1 MNGFAVLLRK
11 ELLESVR
18 TLRLPIV
25 AGLFLV
31 LGILSPVTARY
42 LREIVQAF
50 APADIGVVIPPPT
63 ASDAL
68 DQLQKNIGQF
78 GALAAVL
85 LTMGSVAVEKERGTA
100 AFVLVKPVARAA
112 FLAAKV
118 VDLGIVLGVAT
129 VLAIGAGWAYTVILF
144 GPQQIGG
151 WIVLGVL
158 LWLSTGAYAAVTFV
172 GSTLTRSSLA
182 AAGIGFGG
190 LIVLA
195 LLSTVPQIGRYLP
208 AGLVTLGKAVAL
220 GRTAAGTDAL
230 GPIVAVTA
238 LIVTALAA
246 AWLSFR
252 RQEL

>member
-1 MNGFAVLLRK
+1 VRGFDVLLRK

-31 LGILSPVTARY
+31 LGIVSPVTARY
-42 LREIVQAF
+42 LREIVQTL
-50 APADIGVVIPPPT
+50 APAQIGIDIPPPT

-68 DQLQKNIGQF
+68 DQVQKNVGQF
-78 GALAAVL
+78 GALAAIL

-100 AFVLVKPVARAA
+100 AFVLVKPVSRGA
-112 FLAAKV
+112 FLAAKIAAI
-118 VDLGIVLGVAT
+118 GIVLSVAT
-129 VLAIGAGWAYTVILF
+129 VLAVGAGWIYTAILF
-144 GPQQIGG
+144 EPQQVGG
-151 WIVLGVL
+151 WIVLGAL
-158 LWLSTGAYAAVTFV
+158 LWLSTAAYAAVAFL
-172 GSTLTRSSLA
+172 GSTITRSSLA

-195 LLSTVPQIGRYLP
+195 LLSAVPQVGRYLP
-208 AGLVTLGKAVAL
+208 AGLVTLGKVAAVGQTAADTDLLGPVASVAALIVVAL
-220 GRTAAGTDAL
+220 G
-230 GPIVAVTA
+230 
-238 LIVTALAA
+238 A